1 MAVDPTSS
9 ATGATSNSGNTAALT
24 RSSSIDYDSFLKLL
38 VAEMANQDSDG
49 TDEIQ
54 RVCCPARFVFPAS
67 NRQIQ
72 TNSKLDSLLSSA
84 AFGQTSSVIGRTVVS
99 ADGLTSGVA
108 VAVRVGEG
116 ASTAI
121 LENGSEVPLGAGVV
135 IK

>member
-38 VAEMANQDSDG
+38 VAEMANQDPTSPMKSS
-49 TDEIQ
+49 EYVAQ
-54 RVCCPARFVFPAS
+54 LAS
-67 NRQIQ
+67 FSGVEQAIQ

-108 VAVRVGEG
+108 VAVRVGES

-121 LENGSEVPLGAGVV
+121 LEDGGEVPLGAGVV

>member
-38 VAEMANQDSDG
+38 VAEMANQDPTSPMKSS
-49 TDEIQ
+49 EYVAQ
-54 RVCCPARFVFPAS
+54 LAS
-67 NRQIQ
+67 FSGVEQAIQ

-108 VAVRVGEG
+108 VAVRVGES

-121 LENGSEVPLGAGVV
+121 LEDGSEVPLGAGVV

>member
-38 VAEMANQDSDG
+38 VAEMANQDPTEPMKSS
-49 TDEIQ
+49 EYVAQ
-54 RVCCPARFVFPAS
+54 LAS
-67 NRQIQ
+67 FSGVEQAIQ

>member
-38 VAEMANQDSDG
+38 VAEMANQDPTEPMKSS
-49 TDEIQ
+49 EYVAQ
-54 RVCCPARFVFPAS
+54 LAS
-67 NRQIQ
+67 FSGVEQAIQ

-108 VAVRVGEG
+108 VAVRVGES

-121 LENGSEVPLGAGVV
+121 LEDGSEVPLGAGVV